1 MIFKQFHLNCLAHYS
16 YIIGSNGEA
25 CVIDPSRDIELYEEF
40 LKEHNLKLK
49 FIIETHLHA
58 DFVSGH
64 NELKIKTGANIVYG
78 RQAVVDFPHLG
89 LSDNDNLKVGSLK
102 LTILETPGHTPE
114 SISILVTDTSNPSEP
129 AKLFTGDTLF
139 IGDVGRPD
147 LVVSKGFTIEQMA
160 GLLYDSISAKI
171 LTLDDNTQLYPAHGM
186 GSLCGKNISK
196 ENTATLES
204 QKQSNNLLKLD
215 KADFINAVSTNLPP
229 VPAYFLQAVNINAK
243 GAKQLHKI
251 NKPKQVEIDDLI
263 DFDKMAKTVL
273 DVRNNSDFAR
283 GHIEG
288 AINISLNGQFA
299 SWAGS
304 ILNLSK
310 PLVLIIPGLDKLIE
324 SVIRLARIGFDQ
336 VIEYCIIDESN
347 SNNPNLIKIAQVSVE
362 ELNHL
367 LINNPINILDVRT
380 VHEVN
385 QIKIDNIIN
394 IPLMELPIRVTEI
407 AQFDKLYVICGS
419 GYRSSIACSFIANQ
433 CDLELI
439 NVIGGMQAYKEFKNK
454 HLANV

>member
-114 SISILVTDTSNPSEP
+114 SISILVTDTSNPNEP

-147 LVVSKGFTIEQMA
+147 LVVSKGLTIEQMA
-160 GLLYDSISAKI
+160 GLLYDSIFQKI
-171 LTLDDNTQLYPAHGM
+171 LTLDNNTQLYPAHGM

-204 QKQSNNLLKLD
+204 QKQHNNLLKLN

-229 VPAYFLQAVNINAK
+229 VPAYFLQAVNINTK

-263 DFDKMAKTVL
+263 DFDNKAKTVL
-273 DVRNNSDFAR
+273 DVRNNSDFAS
-283 GHIEG
+283 GHIPG
-288 AINISLNGQFA
+288 AINIALTGQFA

-304 ILNLSK
+304 ILDLAK
-310 PLVLIIPGLDKLIE
+310 PLVLIIPELDKLTE
-324 SVIRLARIGFDQ
+324 TVTRLARIGFDQ
-336 VIEYCIIDESN
+336 VIEFCIIDESN
-347 SNNPNLIKIAQVSVE
+347 INNANLIKMAQVTVE
-362 ELNHL
+362 ELNQL
-367 LINNPINILDVRT
+367 LMNSPINILDVRT

-385 QIKIDNIIN
+385 QLKIDNVIN
-394 IPLMELPIRVTEI
+394 IPLMELPMHI
-407 AQFDKLYVICGS
+407 ADIEQFNKLYVICGS
-419 GYRSSIACSFIANQ
+419 GYRSSIACSYITTQYDF
-433 CDLELI
+433 ELI